1 MGARG
6 PAVCE
11 GPSQGRNHVS
21 GFSAEWLAL
30 REPADAAARSRA
42 VTAFAVQGL
51 EAGGG
56 RLLDLGGGTGA
67 NIRYLSNYVHASQNW
82 TIVDDDAGLLA
93 HAPAGALRRRADL
106 NHVVDD
112 ETMFRDCSLVTAS
125 ALLDLVS
132 ERWLEQLI
140 TRCNLAGMAV
150 LFSLNYDGRV
160 RCEPNEPEDDEM
172 RRLVNAHQRRDKG
185 FGVALGPSAWTRAV
199 ELLSAAGYEVKQGQS
214 DWDLRPADS
223 AALQRELITG
233 WAHAASEMS
242 PAAAAAFADWR
253 DRRIAHVVA
262 RRSRIVVG
270 HVDVAG
276 VRRRT

>member
-11 GPSQGRNHVS
+11 GPSQGRNDVS

-67 NIRYLSNYVHASQNW
+67 NIRYLSKHFHASPDW
-82 TIVDDDAGLLA
+82 TIVDDDAELLA
-93 HAPAGALRRRADL
+93 RAPAGAWRRRADL
-106 NHVVDD
+106 THVVDD
-112 ETMFRDCSLVTAS
+112 DAMFRGCSLVTAS

-132 ERWLEQLI
+132 ERWLKQLI
-140 TRCNLAGMAV
+140 TRCSLAGMAV
-150 LFSLNYDGRV
+150 LFALNYDGRA
-160 RCEPNEPEDDEM
+160 RCEPSEPEDDEV
-172 RRLVNAHQRRDKG
+172 RRLVNEHQRRDKG
-185 FGVALGPSAWTRAV
+185 FGVALGPAAWARTV
-199 ELLSAAGYEVKQGQS
+199 ELLSAAGYEVKQEQS

-223 AALQRELITG
+223 TALQRQLIAG
-233 WAHAASEMS
+233 WAQAASEMR
-242 PAAAAAFADWR
+242 PADMLVFAAWH
-253 DRRIAHVVA
+253 DRRIAHVDA